1 MVKEFISQLSP
12 DKLTPEVLYTILTE
26 ENQIRKSRSALKRS
40 PCENISRAIILR
52 SRWSGRL

>member
-26 ENQIRKSRSALKRS
+26 ENQIRKSRSAYGAGDY
-40 PCENISRAIILR
+40 EAA
-52 SRWSGRL
+52 